1 MVTYGSYMPARTSL
15 PATAVGTALGLEPRP
30 PHPDGDELAPGD
42 LGLLADVRKS
52 GKLYRDV

>member
-1 MVTYGSYMPARTSL
+1 MGYYQNPA
-15 PATAVGTALGLEPRP
+15 VVTALGLEPRP
-30 PHPDGDELAPGD
+30 PHPDGYELEPGD